1 MKILNFFLILLS
13 MSSGQQCSASMKLPL
28 DTIETLETK
37 ERGLRP
43 MIVGGQVAPHIYP
56 YMASLQAKSGKTWSH
71 YCGASLISPNWL
83 LTAGHCVK
91 YITNPGTN
99 YRAILGR
106 YDLRKSVRSETIRY
120 FSKIVIHPNYIG
132 TSNDIAL
139 IKIAPITTIPVIN
152 MTNTLYPAGTMMRV
166 IGWGSTKEGTGVQS
180 NVLMQVDVPIVSNT
194 ICKKSYAFITDQDV
208 CAGYQQGGKDSCQGD
223 SGGPLFYN
231 KSGIIEQVGIVFY
244 GTGCARPNYYGVY
257 TSVKYYANWI
267 RSVITTSMVQDQ
279 S

>member
-1 MKILNFFLILLS
+1 MKILNFFLILRS
-13 MSSGQQCSASMKLPL
+13 MSSGQQCSTSMQLPFEPL
-28 DTIETLETK
+28 EPLETE

-56 YMASLQAKSGKTWSH
+56 YMASLQAKRGKTWSH
-71 YCGASLISPNWL
+71 YCGASLISKDWL

-106 YDLRKSVRSETIRY
+106 YDLRTSVRSETIMY

-139 IKIAPITTIPVIN
+139 IKISPITTIPLIN

-194 ICKKSYAFITDQDV
+194 VCKKSYAFITDQDV

-244 GTGCARPNYYGVY
+244 GTGCDG
-257 TSVKYYANWI
+257 TANNEI
-267 RSVITTSMVQDQ
+267 YNKVNSI
-279 S
+279 